1 MPDRDPDPARPVENP
16 ARPVEDQERPVQ
28 DPDGAP
34 EDAAG
39 PSEDQLADGVEPQS
53 RKLCELCVLVLPV
66 DGAALAVMTGS
77 GSREMVYATD
87 SVAQELDE
95 LQFTLGEGPCI
106 DAFRERRPVLE
117 ASMAHESAQERWP
130 GYAREAVELGAQAT
144 FAFPLQAAGVAF
156 GVLELYRASEG
167 GLSDTELHTALLIV
181 TAADHLVLDELSR
194 STRSRTGLPGAG
206 PSRSHPEVHQATGM
220 VAVQLGVPMQE
231 ALSRL
236 RAAAYSGSQT
246 IDEVSRDVVS
256 RARRFSQ
263 DKP

>member
-1 MPDRDPDPARPVENP
+1 VAEG
-16 ARPVEDQERPVQ
+16 ESEQVQ
-28 DPDGAP
+28 PGDDVLTDG
-34 EDAAG
+34 
-39 PSEDQLADGVEPQS
+39 LEPQS

-117 ASMAHESAQERWP
+117 GAMAHQGAQDRWP
-130 GYAREAVELGAQAT
+130 GFAREAVELGAHAA

-156 GVLELYRASEG
+156 GVLELYRGTAG
-167 GLSDTELHTALLIV
+167 NLTDAELHTALLVV

-194 STRSRTGLPGAG
+194 STRSASGVLGKGRSG
-206 PSRSHPEVHQATGM
+206 SHPEVHQATGM

-236 RAAAYSGSQT
+236 RAAAYSSEQT

-263 DKP
+263 DKA

>member
-1 MPDRDPDPARPVENP
+1 MPDGEADRRQPGDDVLT
-16 ARPVEDQERPVQ
+16 
-28 DPDGAP
+28 DG
-34 EDAAG
+34 
-39 PSEDQLADGVEPQS
+39 LEPQS
-53 RKLCELCVLVLPV
+53 RKLCELCALVLPV

-117 ASMAHESAQERWP
+117 AAMDAEAAQDRWP
-130 GYAREAVELGAQAT
+130 GFAREAVELGAQAA

-156 GVLELYRASEG
+156 GVLELYRSSPG
-167 GLSDTELHTALLIV
+167 GLTDAELHTALLIV

-194 STRSRTGLPGAG
+194 STRSGAG
-206 PSRSHPEVHQATGM
+206 VLGPGRSGSHPEVHQATGM

-236 RAAAYSGSQT
+236 RAAAYSGDQT
-246 IDEVSRDVVS
+246 IDEVARDVVS

-263 DKP
+263 DKA

>member
-1 MPDRDPDPARPVENP
+1 MPDGEADRRQSGDDV
-16 ARPVEDQERPVQ
+16 VT
-28 DPDGAP
+28 DG
-34 EDAAG
+34 
-39 PSEDQLADGVEPQS
+39 LEPQS

-117 ASMAHESAQERWP
+117 AAMEADAAQDRWP
-130 GYAREAVELGAQAT
+130 GFAREAVELGAQAA

-156 GVLELYRASEG
+156 GVLELYRASAG
-167 GLSDTELHTALLIV
+167 SLTDAELHTALLIV

-194 STRSRTGLPGAG
+194 STRSGAG
-206 PSRSHPEVHQATGM
+206 VLGPGRSGSHPEVHQATGM

-236 RAAAYSGSQT
+236 RAAAYSGDQT
-246 IDEVSRDVVS
+246 IDEVARDVVS

-263 DKP
+263 DKA

>member
-1 MPDRDPDPARPVENP
+1 MPDGDSGRARPG
-16 ARPVEDQERPVQ
+16 D
-28 DPDGAP
+28 DL
-34 EDAAG
+34 
-39 PSEDQLADGVEPQS
+39 LADAVEPQS

-66 DGAALAVMTGS
+66 DGAALAGMTGS

-117 ASMAHESAQERWP
+117 SAMAAEPAQDRWP
-130 GYAREAVELGAQAT
+130 GFAREAVELGARAT

-156 GVLELYRASEG
+156 GVLELYRGSAGS
-167 GLSDTELHTALLIV
+167 LTDAELHTALLIV
-181 TAADHLVLDELSR
+181 TAADHLVLEELSR
-194 STRSRTGLPGAG
+194 STRSGTGLLGA
-206 PSRSHPEVHQATGM
+206 SRSGSHPEVHQATGM

-236 RAAAYSGSQT
+236 RAAAYSGDQT

-263 DKP
+263 DKS

>member
-1 MPDRDPDPARPVENP
+1 MHDADSERTRPVEGLV
-16 ARPVEDQERPVQ
+16 AE
-28 DPDGAP
+28 
-34 EDAAG
+34 
-39 PSEDQLADGVEPQS
+39 SVEPQS

-87 SVAQELDE
+87 SMAQDLDE

-106 DAFRERRPVLE
+106 DAFRERRPVLT
-117 ASMAHESAQERWP
+117 AAMAHEAAQNRWP
-130 GYAREAVELGAQAT
+130 GFAREAVNLGARAA

-167 GLSDTELHTALLIV
+167 SLTDAELHTALLIV

-194 STRSRTGLPGAG
+194 STRSGSGVLGPGRSG
-206 PSRSHPEVHQATGM
+206 SHPEVHQATGM

-236 RAAAYSGSQT
+236 RAAAYSSDQT

-256 RARRFSQ
+256 RARRFSP

>member
-1 MPDRDPDPARPVENP
+1 MRDGDFEPVRPG
-16 ARPVEDQERPVQ
+16 D
-28 DPDGAP
+28 DL
-34 EDAAG
+34 
-39 PSEDQLADGVEPQS
+39 LAEGVEPQS

-87 SVAQELDE
+87 SVSQELDE

-106 DAFRERRPVLE
+106 DAFRDRRPVLE
-117 ASMAHESAQERWP
+117 GAMEDGSAQNRWP
-130 GYAREAVELGAQAT
+130 GFAREAVELGVRAT

-156 GVLELYRASEG
+156 GVVELYRSSEG
-167 GLSDTELHTALLIV
+167 SLSDAELHTALLIV

-194 STRSRTGLPGAG
+194 STRSVTGLLGAA
-206 PSRSHPEVHQATGM
+206 RSGGHPQVHQATGM

-231 ALSRL
+231 ALARL
-236 RAAAYSGSQT
+236 RAAAYSGDQT
-246 IDEVSRDVVS
+246 IDEVSHDVVS
-256 RARRFSQ
+256 RARRFSL

>member
-1 MPDRDPDPARPVENP
+1 MPDGDSERARPGDEL
-16 ARPVEDQERPVQ
+16 
-28 DPDGAP
+28 
-34 EDAAG
+34 
-39 PSEDQLADGVEPQS
+39 LADGVEPQS

-87 SVAQELDE
+87 SVAQALDE

-117 ASMAHESAQERWP
+117 AAMAEEPAQDRWP
-130 GYAREAVELGAQAT
+130 GFAREAVELGARAT

-156 GVLELYRASEG
+156 GVLELYRGSEG
-167 GLSDTELHTALLIV
+167 SLTDAELHTALLIV

-194 STRSRTGLPGAG
+194 STRSGTGLLGAARSG
-206 PSRSHPEVHQATGM
+206 SHPEVHQATGM

-236 RAAAYSGSQT
+236 RAAAYSGDQT

-263 DKP
+263 DRP